1 MRTAYENLGLPENAS
16 YDQIEAAYHARWTD
30 QLTQPHPVSAAQDCI
45 LQALKDSFQL
55 LIHPLSR
62 QEYDLFLDRLRAEL

>member
-16 YDQIEAAYHARWTD
+16 AAQIEAAYHARWFD
-30 QLTQPHPVSAAQDCI
+30 QQSEPHPVSAAQDCI

-62 QEYDLFLDRLRAEL
+62 REYDQFLDRRRADL